1 MCLNCPI
8 CNRYQN
14 LVVKY
19 IYIYILY
26 AKIQRSMNVGLF
38 FTLIVSRAKSESV
51 PQTHEF
57 GSKSF
62 YPEEIFKVTE
72 IKQLCYFSI

>member
-1 MCLNCPI
+1 
-8 CNRYQN
+8 
-14 LVVKY
+14 
-19 IYIYILY
+19 
-26 AKIQRSMNVGLF
+26 MNVGLF